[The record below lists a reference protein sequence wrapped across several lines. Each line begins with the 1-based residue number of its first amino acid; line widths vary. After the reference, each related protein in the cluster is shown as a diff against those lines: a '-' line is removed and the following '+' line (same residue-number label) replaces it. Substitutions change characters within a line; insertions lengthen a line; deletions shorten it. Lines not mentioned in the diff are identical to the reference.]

1 MPKKPKK
8 TKVIVN
14 PKKDQIM
21 SEESTTIRQL
31 IAQQIADL
39 KEAAKKLDPVGKE
52 DKAIDNDGDH
62 DKSDK
67 YLLNKRKT
75 ISEYVR
81 LYEKDIKPN
90 FGNLLINS
98 ITKADVKDWFDN
110 LSLRSKY
117 TANRCLTILRT
128 VFELAIDY
136 EYVNQNPTTR
146 IKKHTELIYKTN
158 TRTNIGSDISQ
169 IHLKK

>member
-21 SEESTTIRQL
+21 SEESITIRQL

-52 DKAIDNDGDH
+52 DKDIDNDGDH

-75 ISEYVR
+75 ISKAMGKKTHICAKYVEHAE
-81 LYEKDIKPN
+81 LGLCKTVPEAHTLVEMEQPDAD
-90 FGNLLINS
+90 GNTHLVTHYDVIDE
-98 ITKADVKDWFDN
+98 ADTLHSMVSVDK
-110 LSLRSKY
+110 LE
-117 TANRCLTILRT
+117 T
-128 VFELAIDY
+128 VIAESH
-136 EYVNQNPTTR
+136 
-146 IKKHTELIYKTN
+146 KH
-158 TRTNIGSDISQ
+158 
-169 IHLKK
+169 

>member
-52 DKAIDNDGDH
+52 DKDIDNDGDH

-67 YLLNKRKT
+67 YLLNRRKT
-75 ISEYVR
+75 VSKAMGKKTHICAKYVEHAE
-81 LYEKDIKPN
+81 LGLCKTVPEAHTLVEMEQPDAD
-90 FGNLLINS
+90 GNTHLVTHYDVIDE
-98 ITKADVKDWFDN
+98 ADTLHSMVSVDE
-110 LSLRSKY
+110 LE
-117 TANRCLTILRT
+117 T
-128 VFELAIDY
+128 VIAESH
-136 EYVNQNPTTR
+136 
-146 IKKHTELIYKTN
+146 KH
-158 TRTNIGSDISQ
+158 
-169 IHLKK
+169 

>member
-52 DKAIDNDGDH
+52 DKDIDNDGDH

-75 ISEYVR
+75 ISKAMGKKTHICAKYVEHAE
-81 LYEKDIKPN
+81 LGLCKTVPEAHTLVEMEQPDADGNTHLVTHYEIIDESDT
-90 FGNLLINS
+90 LHSMVSVDELE
-98 ITKADVKDWFDN
+98 
-110 LSLRSKY
+110 
-117 TANRCLTILRT
+117 T
-128 VFELAIDY
+128 VIAESH
-136 EYVNQNPTTR
+136 
-146 IKKHTELIYKTN
+146 KH
-158 TRTNIGSDISQ
+158 
-169 IHLKK
+169 

>member
-21 SEESTTIRQL
+21 SEESTTIRKL

-52 DKAIDNDGDH
+52 DKDIDNDGDH

-67 YLLNKRKT
+67 YLLNRRKT
-75 ISEYVR
+75 VSKAMGKKTHICAKYVEHAE
-81 LYEKDIKPN
+81 LGLCKTVPEAHTLVEMEQPDADGNTHLVTHYDIIDESDT
-90 FGNLLINS
+90 LHSMVSVDELE
-98 ITKADVKDWFDN
+98 
-110 LSLRSKY
+110 
-117 TANRCLTILRT
+117 T
-128 VFELAIDY
+128 VIAESH
-136 EYVNQNPTTR
+136 
-146 IKKHTELIYKTN
+146 KH
-158 TRTNIGSDISQ
+158 
-169 IHLKK
+169 

>member
-52 DKAIDNDGDH
+52 EKDIDNDGDH

-75 ISEYVR
+75 ISKAMGKKTHICAKYVEHAE
-81 LYEKDIKPN
+81 LGLCKTVPEAHTLGEMEQPDADGNTHLVTHYDIIDESDT
-90 FGNLLINS
+90 LHSMVSVDELE
-98 ITKADVKDWFDN
+98 
-110 LSLRSKY
+110 
-117 TANRCLTILRT
+117 T
-128 VFELAIDY
+128 VIAESH
-136 EYVNQNPTTR
+136 
-146 IKKHTELIYKTN
+146 KH
-158 TRTNIGSDISQ
+158 
-169 IHLKK
+169 

>member
-39 KEAAKKLDPVGKE
+39 KEAAKKLDPVAKQ
-52 DKAIDNDGDH
+52 DKDIDNDGDH

-75 ISEYVR
+75 ISKAMGKKTHICAKYVEHAE
-81 LYEKDIKPN
+81 LGLCKTVPEAHTLVEMEQPDADGNTHLVTHYDIIDESDT
-90 FGNLLINS
+90 LHSMVSVDELE
-98 ITKADVKDWFDN
+98 
-110 LSLRSKY
+110 
-117 TANRCLTILRT
+117 T
-128 VFELAIDY
+128 VIAESH
-136 EYVNQNPTTR
+136 
-146 IKKHTELIYKTN
+146 KH
-158 TRTNIGSDISQ
+158 
-169 IHLKK
+169 

>member
-52 DKAIDNDGDH
+52 DRGIDNDGDH

-75 ISEYVR
+75 ISKAMGKKTHICAKYVEHAE
-81 LYEKDIKPN
+81 LGLCKTVPEAHTLVEMEQPDADGNTHLVTHYDIIDESDT
-90 FGNLLINS
+90 LHSMVSVDELE
-98 ITKADVKDWFDN
+98 
-110 LSLRSKY
+110 
-117 TANRCLTILRT
+117 T
-128 VFELAIDY
+128 VIAESH
-136 EYVNQNPTTR
+136 
-146 IKKHTELIYKTN
+146 KH
-158 TRTNIGSDISQ
+158 
-169 IHLKK
+169 

>member
-1 MPKKPKK
+1 MPKKHKK

-52 DKAIDNDGDH
+52 DKDIDNDGDH

-75 ISEYVR
+75 ISKAMGKKTHICAKYVEHAE
-81 LYEKDIKPN
+81 LGLCKTVPEAHTLVEMEQPDADGNTHLVTHYDIIDESDT
-90 FGNLLINS
+90 LHSMVSVDELE
-98 ITKADVKDWFDN
+98 
-110 LSLRSKY
+110 
-117 TANRCLTILRT
+117 T
-128 VFELAIDY
+128 VIAESH
-136 EYVNQNPTTR
+136 
-146 IKKHTELIYKTN
+146 KH
-158 TRTNIGSDISQ
+158 
-169 IHLKK
+169 

>member
-39 KEAAKKLDPVGKE
+39 KEAAKKLDTVGKE
-52 DKAIDNDGDH
+52 DKDIDNDGDH

-75 ISEYVR
+75 ISKAMGKKTHICAKYVEHAE
-81 LYEKDIKPN
+81 LGLCKTVPEAHTLVEMEQPDADGNTHLVTHYDIIDESDT
-90 FGNLLINS
+90 LHSMVSVDELE
-98 ITKADVKDWFDN
+98 
-110 LSLRSKY
+110 
-117 TANRCLTILRT
+117 T
-128 VFELAIDY
+128 VIAESH
-136 EYVNQNPTTR
+136 
-146 IKKHTELIYKTN
+146 KH
-158 TRTNIGSDISQ
+158 
-169 IHLKK
+169 

>member
-21 SEESTTIRQL
+21 SEESTTIRKL

-52 DKAIDNDGDH
+52 DKDIDNDGDH

-67 YLLNKRKT
+67 YLLNRRKT
-75 ISEYVR
+75 VSKAMGKKTHICAKYVEHVE
-81 LYEKDIKPN
+81 LGLCKTVPEAHTLVEMEQPDVDGNTHLVTHYDIIDESDTLHSMVSVDK
-90 FGNLLINS
+90 LE
-98 ITKADVKDWFDN
+98 
-110 LSLRSKY
+110 
-117 TANRCLTILRT
+117 T
-128 VFELAIDY
+128 VIAESH
-136 EYVNQNPTTR
+136 
-146 IKKHTELIYKTN
+146 KH
-158 TRTNIGSDISQ
+158 
-169 IHLKK
+169 

>member
-1 MPKKPKK
+1 MRKKPKK

-52 DKAIDNDGDH
+52 DKDIDNEGDH

-75 ISEYVR
+75 ISKAMGKKTHICAKYVEHAE
-81 LYEKDIKPN
+81 LGLCKTVPEAHTLVEMEQPDADGNTHLVTHYDIIDESDT
-90 FGNLLINS
+90 LHSMVSVDELE
-98 ITKADVKDWFDN
+98 
-110 LSLRSKY
+110 
-117 TANRCLTILRT
+117 T
-128 VFELAIDY
+128 VIAESH
-136 EYVNQNPTTR
+136 
-146 IKKHTELIYKTN
+146 KH
-158 TRTNIGSDISQ
+158 
-169 IHLKK
+169 

>member
-39 KEAAKKLDPVGKE
+39 KEASKKLDPVGKE
-52 DKAIDNDGDH
+52 DKDIDNDGDH

-75 ISEYVR
+75 ISKAMGKKTHICAKYVEHAE
-81 LYEKDIKPN
+81 LGLCKTVPEAHTLVEMEQPDADGNTHLVTHYDIIDESDT
-90 FGNLLINS
+90 LHSMVSVDELE
-98 ITKADVKDWFDN
+98 
-110 LSLRSKY
+110 
-117 TANRCLTILRT
+117 T
-128 VFELAIDY
+128 VIAESH
-136 EYVNQNPTTR
+136 
-146 IKKHTELIYKTN
+146 KH
-158 TRTNIGSDISQ
+158 
-169 IHLKK
+169 

>member
-52 DKAIDNDGDH
+52 DKDIDNDGDH
-62 DKSDK
+62 DDSDK

-75 ISEYVR
+75 VSKAMGKKTHICAKYVEHAE
-81 LYEKDIKPN
+81 LGLCKTVPEAHTLVEMEQPDADGNTHLVTHYDIIDESDT
-90 FGNLLINS
+90 LHSMVSVDDLE
-98 ITKADVKDWFDN
+98 
-110 LSLRSKY
+110 
-117 TANRCLTILRT
+117 T
-128 VFELAIDY
+128 VIAESH
-136 EYVNQNPTTR
+136 
-146 IKKHTELIYKTN
+146 KH
-158 TRTNIGSDISQ
+158 
-169 IHLKK
+169 

>member
-21 SEESTTIRQL
+21 SEESITIRQL

-52 DKAIDNDGDH
+52 DKDIDNDGDH

-67 YLLNKRKT
+67 YLLNRRKT
-75 ISEYVR
+75 VSKAMGKKTHICAKYVEHAE
-81 LYEKDIKPN
+81 LGLCKTVPEAHTLVEMEQPDAD
-90 FGNLLINS
+90 GNTHLVTHYDVIDE
-98 ITKADVKDWFDN
+98 ADTLHSMVSVD
-110 LSLRSKY
+110 
-117 TANRCLTILRT
+117 
-128 VFELAIDY
+128 ELEIVIA
-136 EYVNQNPTTR
+136 ESH
-146 IKKHTELIYKTN
+146 KH
-158 TRTNIGSDISQ
+158 
-169 IHLKK
+169 

>member
-39 KEAAKKLDPVGKE
+39 KVAAKKLDPVGKE
-52 DKAIDNDGDH
+52 DKDIDNDGDH

-75 ISEYVR
+75 ISKAMGKKTHICAKYVEHAE
-81 LYEKDIKPN
+81 LGLCKTVPEAHTLVEMEQPDADGNTHLVTHYDIIDESDT
-90 FGNLLINS
+90 LHSMVSVDELE
-98 ITKADVKDWFDN
+98 
-110 LSLRSKY
+110 
-117 TANRCLTILRT
+117 T
-128 VFELAIDY
+128 VIAESH
-136 EYVNQNPTTR
+136 
-146 IKKHTELIYKTN
+146 KH
-158 TRTNIGSDISQ
+158 
-169 IHLKK
+169 

>member
-8 TKVIVN
+8 PKVIVN

-52 DKAIDNDGDH
+52 DKDIDNDGDH

-75 ISEYVR
+75 ISKAMGKKTHICAKYVEHAE
-81 LYEKDIKPN
+81 LGLCKTVPEAHTLVEMEQPDADGNTHLVTHYDIIDESDT
-90 FGNLLINS
+90 LHSMVSVDELE
-98 ITKADVKDWFDN
+98 
-110 LSLRSKY
+110 
-117 TANRCLTILRT
+117 T
-128 VFELAIDY
+128 VIAESH
-136 EYVNQNPTTR
+136 
-146 IKKHTELIYKTN
+146 KH
-158 TRTNIGSDISQ
+158 
-169 IHLKK
+169 

>member
-1 MPKKPKK
+1 MRKKPKK

-52 DKAIDNDGDH
+52 DKDIDNDGDH

-75 ISEYVR
+75 ISKAMGKKTHICAKYVEHAE
-81 LYEKDIKPN
+81 LGLCKTVPEAHTLVEMEQPDADGNTHLVTHYDIIDESDT
-90 FGNLLINS
+90 LHSMVSVDELE
-98 ITKADVKDWFDN
+98 
-110 LSLRSKY
+110 
-117 TANRCLTILRT
+117 T
-128 VFELAIDY
+128 VIAESH
-136 EYVNQNPTTR
+136 
-146 IKKHTELIYKTN
+146 KH
-158 TRTNIGSDISQ
+158 
-169 IHLKK
+169 

>member
-39 KEAAKKLDPVGKE
+39 KEAAKKLAPVGKE
-52 DKAIDNDGDH
+52 DKDIDNDGDH

-75 ISEYVR
+75 ISKAMGKKTHICAKYVEHAE
-81 LYEKDIKPN
+81 LGLCKTVPEAHTLVEMEQPDADGNTHLVTHYDIIDESDT
-90 FGNLLINS
+90 LHSMVSVDELE
-98 ITKADVKDWFDN
+98 
-110 LSLRSKY
+110 
-117 TANRCLTILRT
+117 T
-128 VFELAIDY
+128 VIAESH
-136 EYVNQNPTTR
+136 
-146 IKKHTELIYKTN
+146 KH
-158 TRTNIGSDISQ
+158 
-169 IHLKK
+169 

>member
-52 DKAIDNDGDH
+52 DKDIDNDGDH

-75 ISEYVR
+75 ISKAMGKKTHICAKYVEHAE
-81 LYEKDIKPN
+81 LGLCKTVPEAHTLVEMEQPDADGNTHLVTHYDIIDESDT
-90 FGNLLINS
+90 LHSMVSVDELE
-98 ITKADVKDWFDN
+98 
-110 LSLRSKY
+110 
-117 TANRCLTILRT
+117 T
-128 VFELAIDY
+128 VIAESH
-136 EYVNQNPTTR
+136 
-146 IKKHTELIYKTN
+146 KH
-158 TRTNIGSDISQ
+158 
-169 IHLKK
+169 

>member
-39 KEAAKKLDPVGKE
+39 KETAKKLDPVGKE
-52 DKAIDNDGDH
+52 DKDIDNDGDH

-75 ISEYVR
+75 ISKAMGKKTHICAKYVEHAE
-81 LYEKDIKPN
+81 LGLCKTVPEAHTLVEMEQPDADGNTHLVTHYDIIDESDT
-90 FGNLLINS
+90 LHSMVSVDELE
-98 ITKADVKDWFDN
+98 
-110 LSLRSKY
+110 
-117 TANRCLTILRT
+117 T
-128 VFELAIDY
+128 VIAESH
-136 EYVNQNPTTR
+136 
-146 IKKHTELIYKTN
+146 KH
-158 TRTNIGSDISQ
+158 
-169 IHLKK
+169 

>member
-1 MPKKPKK
+1 MPKKTKK

-52 DKAIDNDGDH
+52 DKDIDNDGDH

-75 ISEYVR
+75 ISKAMGKKTHICAKYVEHAE
-81 LYEKDIKPN
+81 LGLCKTVPEAHTLVEMEQPDADGNTHLVTHYDIIDESDT
-90 FGNLLINS
+90 LHSMVSVDELE
-98 ITKADVKDWFDN
+98 
-110 LSLRSKY
+110 
-117 TANRCLTILRT
+117 T
-128 VFELAIDY
+128 VIAESH
-136 EYVNQNPTTR
+136 
-146 IKKHTELIYKTN
+146 KH
-158 TRTNIGSDISQ
+158 
-169 IHLKK
+169 

>member
-31 IAQQIADL
+31 IAQQITDL

-52 DKAIDNDGDH
+52 DKDIDNDGDH

-75 ISEYVR
+75 ISKAMGKKTHICAKYVEHAE
-81 LYEKDIKPN
+81 LGLCKTVPEAHTLVEMEQPDADGNTHLVTHYDIIDESDT
-90 FGNLLINS
+90 LHSMVSVDELE
-98 ITKADVKDWFDN
+98 
-110 LSLRSKY
+110 
-117 TANRCLTILRT
+117 T
-128 VFELAIDY
+128 VIAESH
-136 EYVNQNPTTR
+136 
-146 IKKHTELIYKTN
+146 KH
-158 TRTNIGSDISQ
+158 
-169 IHLKK
+169 

>member
-52 DKAIDNDGDH
+52 DKDIDNDGDH

-75 ISEYVR
+75 ISKAMGKKTHICAKYVEHAELGLCR
-81 LYEKDIKPN
+81 LYQKH
-90 FGNLLINS
+90 
-98 ITKADVKDWFDN
+98 
-110 LSLRSKY
+110 
-117 TANRCLTILRT
+117 IL
-128 VFELAIDY
+128 
-136 EYVNQNPTTR
+136 
-146 IKKHTELIYKTN
+146 
-158 TRTNIGSDISQ
+158 
-169 IHLKK
+169 